1 MNKICLSLSSTSDW
15 DTIKKLSLR
24 AEKLDYHSVW
34 FGDHLA
40 GGGGL
45 PAHSHDSRFEC
56 WTLMS
61 ALAPQLTTLKVGP
74 QVLSNSFRNPALLAK
89 MAATLDSISNGRLE
103 IGIGAGWMQREY
115 EAYGYEYPPPAVR
128 IRQME
133 EGIKIMKL
141 LWTEKNP
148 SFKGK
153 YYSIKDSVCE
163 PKPVQKP
170 YPPLMIGGSG
180 EKLTLKI
187 VAKEA
192 DRCNFGLRGG
202 LEQYKHLLNVL
213 RGHCEKVGRSYDEIE
228 KSLFAGVCLFRN
240 EREIENQLKPL
251 HKRQGSEIPFDDWL
265 NTYKNRVI
273 FGTVDDCIEKINAYS
288 LLGVTCYILRFEG
301 GEHSIHHEEGFNL
314 FNEHVLNEIR

>member
-1 MNKICLSLSSTSDW
+1 MNKICISLSSTSDW
-15 DTIKKLSLR
+15 ETIKRLSSK

-34 FGDHLA
+34 FGDHLT

-45 PAHSHDSRFEC
+45 PAHSHNSRFEC

-61 ALAPQLTTLKVGP
+61 ALAPQLTTLRVGP
-74 QVLSNSFRNPALLAK
+74 LVLSNSFRNPALLAK
-89 MAATLDSISNGRLE
+89 MAATLDSITNGRLE

-128 IRQME
+128 IGQME

-148 SFKGK
+148 NFKGK

-180 EKLTLKI
+180 EKLTLRI

-213 RGHCEKVGRSYDEIE
+213 RSHCEKVGRSYDEIE
-228 KSLFAGVCLFRN
+228 KSLFTGVCLFRN
-240 EREIENQLKPL
+240 EREMETGLKPI
-251 HKRQGSEIPFDDWL
+251 HKKQGSGKPFDDWL

-273 FGTVDDCIEKINAYS
+273 FGTVDDCVEKIKAYS

>member
-15 DTIKKLSLR
+15 ETIKKLSLR
-24 AEKLDYHSVW
+24 AEKLNYHSVW

-61 ALAPQLTTLKVGP
+61 ALAPQLTTLRVGP
-74 QVLSNSFRNPALLAK
+74 LVLSNSFRNPALLAK

-115 EAYGYEYPPPAVR
+115 EAYGYEYPLPAVR

-133 EGIKIMKL
+133 EGIRVMKL
-141 LWTEKNP
+141 LWTEKTP
-148 SFKGK
+148 SFIGK

-163 PKPVQKP
+163 PKPIQKP

-213 RGHCEKVGRSYDEIE
+213 RSHCEKVGRSYDEIE
-228 KSLFAGVCLFRN
+228 KSLFTGVCLFRN
-240 EREIENQLKPL
+240 EREMETQLKLL
-251 HKRQGSEIPFDDWL
+251 HKRQGSRKPFDDWL

>member
-1 MNKICLSLSSTSDW
+1 
-15 DTIKKLSLR
+15 
-24 AEKLDYHSVW
+24 
-34 FGDHLA
+34 
-40 GGGGL
+40 
-45 PAHSHDSRFEC
+45 
-56 WTLMS
+56 
-61 ALAPQLTTLKVGP
+61 
-74 QVLSNSFRNPALLAK
+74 

-103 IGIGAGWMQREY
+103 MGMGAGWMQREY

-148 SFKGK
+148 SFTGK
-153 YYSIKDSVCE
+153 YYSIKDSICE
-163 PKPVQKP
+163 PKPIQKP

-180 EKLTLKI
+180 EKLTLRI

-192 DRCNFGLRGG
+192 DRCNFSLRGG
-202 LEQYKHLLNVL
+202 LEQFKHLLNVL
-213 RGHCEKVGRSYDEIE
+213 HNHCKKVGRDYDEIE
-228 KSLFAGVCLFRN
+228 KSLFTGVCLFRN
-240 EREIENQLKPL
+240 EQEMETQLKPL
-251 HKRQGSEIPFDDWL
+251 YKKQVSEKSFDDWL

-273 FGTVDDCIEKINAYS
+273 FGTVDDCIKKIKAYS
-288 LLGVTCYILRFEG
+288 LIGVTYYILRFEG